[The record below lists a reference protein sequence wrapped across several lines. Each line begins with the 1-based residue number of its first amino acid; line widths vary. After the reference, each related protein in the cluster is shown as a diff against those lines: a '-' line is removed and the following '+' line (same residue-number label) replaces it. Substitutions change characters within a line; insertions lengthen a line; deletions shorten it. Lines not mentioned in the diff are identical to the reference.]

1 MSQTKRIAGYSR
13 GLPLFAAMIIATSL
27 LASCGDSVNLPL
39 DRADCPETINTPK
52 QYAAAVKEFR
62 APPEYCI
69 SPELFTTSLQ
79 GGSRLYP
86 EGFDYAWANSST
98 PPSQVSRPPSKAAV
112 TFLRCTA
119 GNENRAALSS
129 CSAGMACGI

>member
-1 MSQTKRIAGYSR
+1 MSQTKRSTGGSWPTRSVHRPLTIA
-13 GLPLFAAMIIATSL
+13 LAMTLAAAL
-27 LASCGDSVNLPL
+27 LASCGDSVTPWL
-39 DRADCPETINTPK
+39 DRADCTETINTPK

-86 EGFDYAWANSST
+86 EDFDYAWANSST
-98 PPSQVSRPPSKAAV
+98 NGHRYLELNK
-112 TFLRCTA
+112 R
-119 GNENRAALSS
+119 
-129 CSAGMACGI
+129 